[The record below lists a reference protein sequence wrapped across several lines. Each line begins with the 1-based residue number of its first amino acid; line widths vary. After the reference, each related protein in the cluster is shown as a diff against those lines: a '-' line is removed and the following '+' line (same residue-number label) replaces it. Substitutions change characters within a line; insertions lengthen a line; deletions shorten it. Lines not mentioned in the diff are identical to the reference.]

1 MKPTSSPLTP
11 EVTVEP
17 SEMAGDDEL
26 ERLRYENEKLQ
37 KINRVLM
44 RRVEMGWGNHS
55 DAYQSFEDAAML
67 ADKVK
72 ERTYRLQQ
80 TLHRL
85 EESNQ
90 QLELAR
96 RETEKSQI
104 QAEQDRQRLRDA
116 IESISDAFALF
127 DADRKMVMVNSRCAE
142 FWQQHNIRYE
152 LGTTSFQ
159 EITAASL
166 VLVDHKAKAQKKVGV
181 YPDPIA
187 QTIFKLRDGTW
198 IQMQERKTND
208 NCLVVVY
215 TDITNIK
222 LAEEVRYE
230 TAMTE
235 QAELLKAT
243 LENMSQGVVLI
254 NADRQIET
262 WNQRFFELLKLSD
275 SGVHRGD
282 VFAELMQQNDFAR
295 ALLDAISFDVA
306 PDKDFLEVEM
316 MLDDNLVLLVRRNLI
331 PGGGILI
338 TFADITER
346 SRNQIALRESE
357 QRIRLITDAMPALI
371 SYVNKDLCY
380 EFVNREFEKWF
391 NRSRDEIIN
400 HHLSD
405 VLGQKEYQTLTI
417 HIARAM
423 LGQAVN
429 FELEHSRDTDNVRIS
444 NKTYIPHFDEHRN
457 VIGFFALEQD
467 VTEQR
472 RTARALKHAYDYMEQ
487 RVNQRTKK
495 ISEIN
500 LQLRNEIEER
510 QLAEIKLLE
519 AKREADRAN
528 ESKSKFLAATSH
540 DLLQP
545 MNSARLFADALND
558 LTLGDEAQK
567 LIRSLSYSLE
577 NLESLISALVDI
589 SKLEAGLIEPV
600 LDEFEINEL
609 ITNMVNEF
617 TPQAERKGLRLR
629 VKSAQ
634 TLVHSDTY
642 LLARI
647 LRNLLSNAIR
657 YTNEGS
663 ILVGVR
669 RRKAGLQI
677 QIFDTGIG
685 IPQDKLSEIF
695 REFNRLDAKKRRHD
709 KGLGLGLAIVE
720 RLASVMNHTISV
732 RSVEGKGSCFSITL
746 PYADVSSERVKPAP
760 PPLIDRFN
768 DQLEGARILLIDND
782 DEICKGMETVLGSWN
797 CNITSVQTLEE
808 LQEPE
813 FLTELD
819 PQLIIADYHL
829 DDGDTGFDALEITH
843 QHLAPH
849 PPVIMITANYTN
861 ELRQKVR
868 EKGYSL
874 LNKPVKPH
882 KMKLALSNL
891 LSKANA

>member
-1 MKPTSSPLTP
+1 MSKPANTEVASTP
-11 EVTVEP
+11 PPIEAENP
-17 SEMAGDDEL
+17 ADEL
-26 ERLRYENEKLQ
+26 ARLRYENEKLN

-85 EESNQ
+85 EESNKE
-90 QLELAR
+90 LEQAR
-96 RETEKSQI
+96 RDTEQSQI

-127 DADRKMVMVNSRCAE
+127 DSDRKMVMVNSRCAD
-142 FWQQHNIRYE
+142 FWRQHNIEFE
-152 LGTTSFQ
+152 LGVTTFQ

-166 VLVDHKAKAQKKVGV
+166 VVVDKDAKAQKKVGV
-181 YPDPIA
+181 HHDPIA

-198 IQMQERKTND
+198 IQMQERITHD
-208 NCLVVVY
+208 GGLVVVY
-215 TDITNIK
+215 TDITSIK
-222 LAEEVRYE
+222 LAEELRYE

-254 NADRQIET
+254 SADGLLET
-262 WNQRFFELLKLSD
+262 WNQPFLSFIGMPDSNVSRGEEFARLMSQTPAAQTLYNALALDQSQDTPFMEVETVLSD
-275 SGVHRGD
+275 D
-282 VFAELMQQNDFAR
+282 
-295 ALLDAISFDVA
+295 
-306 PDKDFLEVEM
+306 
-316 MLDDNLVLLVRRNLI
+316 LVLLNRRSLI
-331 PGGGILI
+331 PSGGMLF

-346 SRNQIALRESE
+346 SRSQQALKESE

-371 SYVNKDLCY
+371 SYVNKEHCY

-391 NRSRDEIIN
+391 NRSRKEIIN
-400 HHLSD
+400 HHLRD
-405 VLGQKEYQTLTI
+405 VLGEQEYNNLSI

-429 FELEHSRDTDNVRIS
+429 FEIEHSRDPDNVRIS
-444 NKTYIPHFDEHRN
+444 NKTYIPHFDEQRN

-510 QLAEIKLLE
+510 QLAEVKLLE
-519 AKREADRAN
+519 AKREADQAN

-558 LTLGDEAQK
+558 LSLSDEAQK
-567 LIRSLSYSLE
+567 LMTSLSYSLE

-600 LDEFEINEL
+600 LDDFEIDDL
-609 ITNMVNEF
+609 INNMAAEF
-617 TPQAERKGLRLR
+617 APQAKSKGLKFK
-629 VKSAQ
+629 VKTTQ
-634 TLVHSDTY
+634 KLVHSDNY

-647 LRNLLSNAIR
+647 LRNLLSNALR
-657 YTNEGS
+657 YTNEGG
-663 ILVGVR
+663 ILLGVR
-669 RRKAGLQI
+669 RRKQGVQI
-677 QIFDTGIG
+677 QVIDTGIG
-685 IPQDKLSEIF
+685 IPQDKLSDIF

-720 RLASVMNHTISV
+720 RLASVMNLTISV
-732 RSVEGKGSCFSITL
+732 SSVEGRGSCFSITL
-746 PYADVSSERVKPAP
+746 PYADTKNQKAKPAP
-760 PPLIDRFN
+760 APLIDRFN
-768 DQLEGARILLIDND
+768 DKLEGARILLIDND
-782 DEICKGMETVLGSWN
+782 EEICKGMETVLGSWN
-797 CNITSVQTLEE
+797 CNVTSVQTLEE
-808 LQEPE
+808 LSEPE

-829 DDGDTGFDALEITH
+829 DDGDTGFDALAITRE
-843 QHLAPH
+843 HLTPH

-861 ELRQKVR
+861 ELRQQVR
-868 EKGYSL
+868 EQGYSL

-891 LSKANA
+891 LSNQ